1 MGSSCTDG
9 SSAPITDQASSDD
22 EYHQIAERR
31 SLICLKMCDNE
42 RVDSNFRCEEPLTKA
57 DVDIASDTFFSVRDG
72 RSGVYSCTL
81 NNRSRSGSPLS
92 QRPNKSR
99 RVLDGSTTI
108 KERELIIR
116 NGRCF
121 NGSGVVNHRKHVSFL
136 STIVED
142 DESNSVK
149 TTPSKRMSLEKL
161 KCQTVGPPTEQK
173 DWAHWF

>member
-1 MGSSCTDG
+1 MGSSCTDA
-9 SSAPITDQASSDD
+9 SSAPITDQVSSDD
-22 EYHQIAERR
+22 EYNQIAERR

-42 RVDSNFRCEEPLTKA
+42 RVDNNFRYEEPPTKA

-72 RSGVYSCTL
+72 RRGVYSCTL
-81 NNRSRSGSPLS
+81 NNRSRSRSPLS

-116 NGRCF
+116 KGRCL
-121 NGSGVVNHRKHVSFL
+121 NGSVNHRKHVSFL
-136 STIVED
+136 STIIED
-142 DESNSVK
+142 DETNSVK
-149 TTPSKRMSLEKL
+149 TTPSKRMSLDEL
-161 KCQTVGPPTEQK
+161 KCLTVGPPTEQK